1 METALAPTNGKVAAT
16 IDVAL
21 KIWRYDSRTGEREL

>member
-1 METALAPTNGKVAAT
+1 MAVEATAHKPETT

-21 KIWRYDSRTGEREL
+21 KIWRYRARPASAG